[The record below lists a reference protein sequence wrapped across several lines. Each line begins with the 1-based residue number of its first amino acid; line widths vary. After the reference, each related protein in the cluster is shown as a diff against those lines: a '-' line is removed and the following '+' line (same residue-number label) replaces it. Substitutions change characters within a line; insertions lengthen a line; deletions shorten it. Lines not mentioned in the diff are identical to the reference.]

1 MLMSSE
7 ELSEI
12 KPDYIILDEFH
23 RCGAEMWGGGVD
35 RFLALYPN
43 VPMFGL
49 SATAIR
55 YLDNRRNM
63 ADKLFDVNIASEMT
77 LGEAIVRGILT
88 PPKYVQTVFSYQ
100 GDFEYLKNRVAGTRN
115 KEKRDKAEIY
125 LEALRRSLEKA
136 DGLMRFSTSIL
147 KTEPESI
154 FCSVPIMSTCVKCR
168 AKLRNGSAR

>member
-1 MLMSSE
+1 MSSE

-49 SATAIR
+49 STTAIR

-115 KEKRDKAEIY
+115 KEKGIKPKY
-125 LEALRRSLEKA
+125 
-136 DGLMRFSTSIL
+136 IL
-147 KTEPESI
+147 KRFGDPWKKPTGLCG
-154 FCSVPIMSTCVKCR
+154 FR
-168 AKLRNGSAR
+168 